1 MFGETY
7 DSGGL
12 HMTARRARS
21 GVALAIA
28 ALVCACLAGT
38 AAARVDAHGA
48 KAATAVKVA
57 FIYSKTGGLSAFG
70 QEEYDG
76 FQAGLAY
83 TKGKCGNYTISPTYV
98 DDATDPATAVNAFKS
113 AVGQGIKIVA
123 GTASSGIALQL
134 APLAAQNS
142 VLYIAGA
149 SAADAITGVNR
160 NTFRAGRQ
168 TLQDVLDAANIFPPK
183 STGKKVEV
191 FAEDTAFGAGN
202 VAAVQQIFGS
212 KGHTVAKILS
222 PFGAADLTPYAQQLK
237 NSGADAAFVAWAN
250 TTNSTA
256 MWQALQQQGVPKQTT
271 IITGLANREAY
282 DAIGP
287 LVQGVTLIS
296 HYVYQA
302 PKNAVNTYMTKW
314 LAKNKLG
321 VPNIFTPDGFVTAQ
335 MICQA
340 LKKGGTDTSK
350 QISALEGYQFLAPKG
365 KQRIRPQDHAM
376 LQPMFQVQLVPGNGG
391 HYNVKVLKTIS
402 AGNVQPPVTPF
413 K

>member
-1 MFGETY
+1 
-7 DSGGL
+7 
-12 HMTARRARS
+12 MTGRWTRGALFLGA
-21 GVALAIA
+21 VALVA
-28 ALVCACLAGT
+28 AALAGT
-38 AAARVDAHGA
+38 AAARVDASQA
-48 KAATAVKVA
+48 KTVNVA

-83 TKGKCGNYTISPTYV
+83 TKGKCGGYTINPTYV
-98 DDATDPATAVNAFKS
+98 DDATDPAAAVNAFKS
-113 AVGQGIKIVA
+113 QVGQGVKIVA
-123 GTASSGIALQL
+123 GSVSSGIAIQL
-134 APLAAQNS
+134 GALAAQND
-142 VLYIAGA
+142 VLYIAGP
-149 SAADAITGVNR
+149 SAADAITGLNR

-168 TLQDVLDAANIFPPK
+168 TLQDVEDAAGIFPPK
-183 STGKKVEV
+183 SQKKVVV

-202 VAAVQQIFGS
+202 VAAVQAIFGGR
-212 KGHTVAKILS
+212 GHKVSKILS

-250 TTNSTA
+250 TTNAAA
-256 MWQALQQQGVPKQTT
+256 MWQSLQQQGVSKQMT
-271 IITGLANREAY
+271 IVTGLANRASY

-287 LVQGVTLIS
+287 LVQGVTLLS

-302 PKNAVNTYMTKW
+302 PHNKVNTYLIKW
-314 LAKNKLG
+314 MAKHRHS
-321 VPNIFTPDGFVTAQ
+321 VPDLFTPDGFVTAQ
-335 MICQA
+335 LICRA
-340 LKKGGTDTSK
+340 VAKGGTDTAK

-376 LQPMFQVQLVPGNGG
+376 QQPMFQVQLVPRGGG
-391 HYNVKVLKTIS
+391 HYGVKVTKTLS

>member
-1 MFGETY
+1 
-7 DSGGL
+7 
-12 HMTARRARS
+12 MTGRWTRGALFLGA
-21 GVALAIA
+21 VALVA
-28 ALVCACLAGT
+28 AALAGT
-38 AAARVDAHGA
+38 AAARVDASQA
-48 KAATAVKVA
+48 KTVNVA

-83 TKGKCGNYTISPTYV
+83 TKGKCGGYTINPTYV
-98 DDATDPATAVNAFKS
+98 DDATDPAAAVNAFKS
-113 AVGQGIKIVA
+113 QVGQGVKIVA
-123 GTASSGIALQL
+123 GSVSSGIAIQL
-134 APLAAQNS
+134 GALAAQND
-142 VLYIAGA
+142 VLYIAGP
-149 SAADAITGVNR
+149 SAADAITGLNR

-168 TLQDVLDAANIFPPK
+168 TLQDVEDAAGIFPPK
-183 STGKKVEV
+183 SQKKVVV

-202 VAAVQQIFGS
+202 VAAVQAIFGGR
-212 KGHTVAKILS
+212 GHKVSKILS

-250 TTNSTA
+250 TTNAAA
-256 MWQALQQQGVPKQTT
+256 MWQSLQQQGVSKQMT
-271 IITGLANREAY
+271 IVTGLANRASY

-287 LVQGVTLIS
+287 LVQGVTLLS

-302 PKNAVNTYMTKW
+302 PHNKANTYLIKW
-314 LAKNKLG
+314 MAKNRHS
-321 VPNIFTPDGFVTAQ
+321 VPDLFTPDGFVTAQ
-335 MICQA
+335 MICRA
-340 LKKGGTDTSK
+340 VAKGGTDTAK

-376 LQPMFQVQLVPGNGG
+376 QQPMFQVQLLPRGGG
-391 HYNVKVLKTIS
+391 HYGVKVTKTLS

>member
-1 MFGETY
+1 
-7 DSGGL
+7 
-12 HMTARRARS
+12 MTGRWTRGALFLGA
-21 GVALAIA
+21 VALVA
-28 ALVCACLAGT
+28 AALAGT
-38 AAARVDAHGA
+38 AAARVDASQA
-48 KAATAVKVA
+48 KTVNVA

-83 TKGKCGNYTISPTYV
+83 TKGKCGGYTINPTYI
-98 DDATDPATAVNAFKS
+98 DDATDPAAAVNAFKS
-113 AVGQGIKIVA
+113 QVGQGVKIVA
-123 GTASSGIALQL
+123 GSVSSGIAIQL
-134 APLAAQNS
+134 GALAAQND
-142 VLYIAGA
+142 VLYIAGP
-149 SAADAITGVNR
+149 SAADAITGLNR

-168 TLQDVLDAANIFPPK
+168 TLQDVEDAAGIFPPK
-183 STGKKVEV
+183 SQKKVVV

-202 VAAVQQIFGS
+202 VAAVQAIFGGR
-212 KGHTVAKILS
+212 GHKVSKILS

-250 TTNSTA
+250 TTNAAA
-256 MWQALQQQGVPKQTT
+256 MWQSLQQQGVSKQMT
-271 IITGLANREAY
+271 IVTGLANRASY

-287 LVQGVTLIS
+287 LVQGVTLLS

-302 PKNAVNTYMTKW
+302 PHNKANTYLIKW
-314 LAKNKLG
+314 MAKNRHS
-321 VPNIFTPDGFVTAQ
+321 VPDLFTPDGFVTAQ
-335 MICQA
+335 MICRA
-340 LKKGGTDTSK
+340 VAKGGTDTAK

-376 LQPMFQVQLVPGNGG
+376 QQPMFQVQLVPRGGG
-391 HYNVKVLKTIS
+391 HYGVKVTKTLS